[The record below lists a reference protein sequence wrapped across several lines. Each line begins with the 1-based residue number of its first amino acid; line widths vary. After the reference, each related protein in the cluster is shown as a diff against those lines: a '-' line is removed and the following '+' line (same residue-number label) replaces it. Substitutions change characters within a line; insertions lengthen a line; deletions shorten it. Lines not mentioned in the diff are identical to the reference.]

1 MSSPSDAAPD
11 RSSAA
16 GEETKRRLSRKR
28 VTVITAT
35 ALSLLEACGLEP
47 SPARSEK
54 TAGKGKKAT
63 QGEPPAE
70 KASADGLE
78 ERQAAGSASSRE
90 RNGGRKKRSAPDR
103 APREAADAVPQED
116 ASQGVA
122 ATKAAL
128 PEIPP
133 VIPPAETT
141 AAAVPPEPAIPPK
154 KTTARRRRASGTKA
168 APVTDTGA
176 VPATEPAPACGSVA
190 QEASPQVVKPSVGQ
204 SAVEAAAS
212 VPGEDQPHSGARRRA
227 VSRAGRASTSGGRG
241 RKKAAATT
249 PASAGEAGPTTAPVP
264 EQQPVERPMDAA
276 ALAAEADRLA
286 AEYGLSSSG
295 GGLVVL
301 PGDDDWDDFPAPPD
315 REASSARTA
324 ARGTET
330 VPAVAFPESV
340 PSAAPVAAAAPAAP
354 APEATPAAAKSS
366 PKRRRAGSPKAAPV
380 AEDGPVPVAEA
391 VAQMAPPVEG
401 SFAVRHAADAEAAVP
416 DAGLPQS
423 AAGRRG
429 VSRVGHPA
437 ASGGRGRKKAVAT
450 TPASAGEAGP
460 TTAPVPERQPA
471 ERPMDAAALA
481 AEADR
486 LAAEYGL
493 SSSGGGLVVL
503 PGDDD
508 WDDFPAPPDREA
520 SSARTAARGTETVP
534 AASFPEP
541 VPAAAPFAA
550 ATPVAPAPEATPAEG
565 KSSPGRR
572 RGGGTTAAPVAGS
585 GNAPV
590 PRAGG
595 QGGAS
600 PAVPLGDV
608 RMPEGSPAPVPGAV
622 SSASAGHRA
631 EGEANGTARPAAS
644 PVAGAPCPAPSSG
657 TGMGRREAAFRQWA
671 ADMQARFDAG
681 LEAEEDR
688 AARRKDSLV
697 VLPPPTDTGGRKR
710 RTAKKAQA
718 DAAEAPRPRAWI
730 TRRRST
736 EPGHEA
742 RFEEWHGPAR
752 TGSVLEKVF
761 ISLGAS
767 PEQAKLSRLWRSW
780 DAVLG
785 PDLAPLARPLGHH
798 DDKLLIGAEDAVL
811 LQELYYMGPEI
822 VRRVNEFL
830 QEDFFTAVKVSLM
843 LDHQD
848 LDAPSPVLER
858 SAGRPKEE
866 VPAPSGASLG
876 LMDPESAVARCY
888 ARFLGME
895 LPDPRK

>member
-176 VPATEPAPACGSVA
+176 VPATEPAPAFGSVA
-190 QEASPQVVKPSVGQ
+190 QEASPPVVKSSAGQ

-227 VSRAGRASTSGGRG
+227 VSRAGRAPTSGGRD

-264 EQQPVERPMDAA
+264 EQ
-276 ALAAEADRLA
+276 
-286 AEYGLSSSG
+286 
-295 GGLVVL
+295 
-301 PGDDDWDDFPAPPD
+301 
-315 REASSARTA
+315 
-324 ARGTET
+324 
-330 VPAVAFPESV
+330 
-340 PSAAPVAAAAPAAP
+340 
-354 APEATPAAAKSS
+354 
-366 PKRRRAGSPKAAPV
+366 
-380 AEDGPVPVAEA
+380 
-391 VAQMAPPVEG
+391 
-401 SFAVRHAADAEAAVP
+401 
-416 DAGLPQS
+416 
-423 AAGRRG
+423 
-429 VSRVGHPA
+429 
-437 ASGGRGRKKAVAT
+437 
-450 TPASAGEAGP
+450 
-460 TTAPVPERQPA
+460 QPA

-644 PVAGAPCPAPSSG
+644 PVAGAPCPVPSSG

-671 ADMQARFDAG
+671 ADMQSRFDAG

>member
-176 VPATEPAPACGSVA
+176 VPATELAPAFGSVA
-190 QEASPQVVKPSVGQ
+190 QEASPPVVKSSAGQ

-227 VSRAGRASTSGGRG
+227 VSRAGRAPTSGGRD

-264 EQQPVERPMDAA
+264 EQ
-276 ALAAEADRLA
+276 
-286 AEYGLSSSG
+286 
-295 GGLVVL
+295 
-301 PGDDDWDDFPAPPD
+301 
-315 REASSARTA
+315 
-324 ARGTET
+324 
-330 VPAVAFPESV
+330 
-340 PSAAPVAAAAPAAP
+340 
-354 APEATPAAAKSS
+354 
-366 PKRRRAGSPKAAPV
+366 
-380 AEDGPVPVAEA
+380 
-391 VAQMAPPVEG
+391 
-401 SFAVRHAADAEAAVP
+401 
-416 DAGLPQS
+416 
-423 AAGRRG
+423 
-429 VSRVGHPA
+429 
-437 ASGGRGRKKAVAT
+437 
-450 TPASAGEAGP
+450 
-460 TTAPVPERQPA
+460 QPA

-550 ATPVAPAPEATPAEG
+550 AAPVAPVPEATPAEG
-565 KSSPGRR
+565 KSSPMRR

-585 GNAPV
+585 GNASV
-590 PRAGG
+590 PLAGEK
-595 QGGAS
+595 GGAS
-600 PAVPLGDV
+600 PAAPGDA
-608 RMPEGSPAPVPGAV
+608 RIPEGSPAPVQGAV

-644 PVAGAPCPAPSSG
+644 PVAGAPCPAPASG

-718 DAAEAPRPRAWI
+718 DAAEAPRPRTWI

>member
-70 KASADGLE
+70 KASADDLE

-90 RNGGRKKRSAPDR
+90 RNGGRKKRSAPGR

-133 VIPPAETT
+133 VIPPADT
-141 AAAVPPEPAIPPK
+141 AAATVPPGPATPPK

-176 VPATEPAPACGSVA
+176 VPATEPAPAFGSVA
-190 QEASPQVVKPSVGQ
+190 QEASPPVEKPSVGQ

-227 VSRAGRASTSGGRG
+227 VSRAGRAPTSGGRG
-241 RKKAAATT
+241 RKKAAATA

-264 EQQPVERPMDAA
+264 EQQPAERPMDAA

-330 VPAVAFPESV
+330 VPAASFSESV
-340 PSAAPVAAAAPAAP
+340 PSAAPFAAAAPAAP

-416 DAGLPQS
+416 DAGLPQPT
-423 AAGRRG
+423 AGRRA
-429 VSRVGHPA
+429 VSRAGHPA
-437 ASGGRGRKKAVAT
+437 ASGGRGRKKAAAT
-450 TPASAGEAGP
+450 TPASAGEAVP

-565 KSSPGRR
+565 KSSPRRR

-585 GNAPV
+585 GNASV
-590 PRAGG
+590 PLAGEK
-595 QGGAS
+595 GGTS
-600 PAVPLGDV
+600 PAAPGDA

-622 SSASAGHRA
+622 SSVSAGHRA

-718 DAAEAPRPRAWI
+718 DAAEAPRPRTWI

-866 VPAPSGASLG
+866 IPAPSGASLG

>member
-176 VPATEPAPACGSVA
+176 VPATELAPAFGSVA
-190 QEASPQVVKPSVGQ
+190 QEASPPVVKPSAGQ

-241 RKKAAATT
+241 RKKAA
-249 PASAGEAGPTTAPVP
+249 
-264 EQQPVERPMDAA
+264 
-276 ALAAEADRLA
+276 
-286 AEYGLSSSG
+286 
-295 GGLVVL
+295 
-301 PGDDDWDDFPAPPD
+301 
-315 REASSARTA
+315 
-324 ARGTET
+324 
-330 VPAVAFPESV
+330 
-340 PSAAPVAAAAPAAP
+340 
-354 APEATPAAAKSS
+354 
-366 PKRRRAGSPKAAPV
+366 
-380 AEDGPVPVAEA
+380 
-391 VAQMAPPVEG
+391 
-401 SFAVRHAADAEAAVP
+401 
-416 DAGLPQS
+416 
-423 AAGRRG
+423 
-429 VSRVGHPA
+429 
-437 ASGGRGRKKAVAT
+437 AT

-520 SSARTAARGTETVP
+520 SSARTAA
-534 AASFPEP
+534 
-541 VPAAAPFAA
+541 PFAA
-550 ATPVAPAPEATPAEG
+550 AAPVAPVPEATPAEG
-565 KSSPGRR
+565 KSSPMRR

-644 PVAGAPCPAPSSG
+644 PVAGAPCPAPASG

-688 AARRKDSLV
+688 ATRRKDSLV

-718 DAAEAPRPRAWI
+718 DAAEAPRPRTWI

>member
-141 AAAVPPEPAIPPK
+141 AATVPPGPATPPK

-168 APVTDTGA
+168 ALVTDTGA
-176 VPATEPAPACGSVA
+176 VPATEPASAFGSVA
-190 QEASPQVVKPSVGQ
+190 QEASPQVVKPSAGQ
-204 SAVEAAAS
+204 SAVEEAAS

-227 VSRAGRASTSGGRG
+227 VSRAGRAPTSGGRG
-241 RKKAAATT
+241 RKKAAATA

-264 EQQPVERPMDAA
+264 EQ
-276 ALAAEADRLA
+276 
-286 AEYGLSSSG
+286 
-295 GGLVVL
+295 
-301 PGDDDWDDFPAPPD
+301 
-315 REASSARTA
+315 
-324 ARGTET
+324 
-330 VPAVAFPESV
+330 
-340 PSAAPVAAAAPAAP
+340 
-354 APEATPAAAKSS
+354 
-366 PKRRRAGSPKAAPV
+366 
-380 AEDGPVPVAEA
+380 
-391 VAQMAPPVEG
+391 
-401 SFAVRHAADAEAAVP
+401 
-416 DAGLPQS
+416 
-423 AAGRRG
+423 
-429 VSRVGHPA
+429 
-437 ASGGRGRKKAVAT
+437 
-450 TPASAGEAGP
+450 
-460 TTAPVPERQPA
+460 QPA

-508 WDDFPAPPDREA
+508 WDDFPAPSDREA

-550 ATPVAPAPEATPAEG
+550 AAPVAPAPEATPAEG

-585 GNAPV
+585 GNASV
-590 PRAGG
+590 PLAGEK
-595 QGGAS
+595 GGTS
-600 PAVPLGDV
+600 SAVPGDA
-608 RMPEGSPAPVPGAV
+608 RMPEGSPAPVPGAA

-631 EGEANGTARPAAS
+631 DGEANGTARPAAS

-718 DAAEAPRPRAWI
+718 DAAEAPRPRTWI

>member
-133 VIPPAETT
+133 VIPPADT
-141 AAAVPPEPAIPPK
+141 AAATVPPGPATPPK

-176 VPATEPAPACGSVA
+176 VPATELAPAFGSVA
-190 QEASPQVVKPSVGQ
+190 QEASPPVVKPSAGQ

-241 RKKAAATT
+241 RKKAA
-249 PASAGEAGPTTAPVP
+249 
-264 EQQPVERPMDAA
+264 
-276 ALAAEADRLA
+276 
-286 AEYGLSSSG
+286 
-295 GGLVVL
+295 
-301 PGDDDWDDFPAPPD
+301 
-315 REASSARTA
+315 
-324 ARGTET
+324 
-330 VPAVAFPESV
+330 
-340 PSAAPVAAAAPAAP
+340 
-354 APEATPAAAKSS
+354 
-366 PKRRRAGSPKAAPV
+366 
-380 AEDGPVPVAEA
+380 
-391 VAQMAPPVEG
+391 
-401 SFAVRHAADAEAAVP
+401 
-416 DAGLPQS
+416 
-423 AAGRRG
+423 
-429 VSRVGHPA
+429 
-437 ASGGRGRKKAVAT
+437 AT

-590 PRAGG
+590 PLAGEK
-595 QGGAS
+595 GGAS
-600 PAVPLGDV
+600 PAAPGDA
-608 RMPEGSPAPVPGAV
+608 RIPEGSPAPVPGAV

-644 PVAGAPCPAPSSG
+644 PVAGAPCPVPSSG

-718 DAAEAPRPRAWI
+718 DAAEAPRPRTWI

>member
-176 VPATEPAPACGSVA
+176 VPATEPAPAFGSVA
-190 QEASPQVVKPSVGQ
+190 QEASPPVVKSSAGQ

-227 VSRAGRASTSGGRG
+227 VSRAGRAPTSGGRD

-264 EQQPVERPMDAA
+264 EQ
-276 ALAAEADRLA
+276 
-286 AEYGLSSSG
+286 
-295 GGLVVL
+295 
-301 PGDDDWDDFPAPPD
+301 
-315 REASSARTA
+315 
-324 ARGTET
+324 
-330 VPAVAFPESV
+330 
-340 PSAAPVAAAAPAAP
+340 
-354 APEATPAAAKSS
+354 
-366 PKRRRAGSPKAAPV
+366 
-380 AEDGPVPVAEA
+380 
-391 VAQMAPPVEG
+391 
-401 SFAVRHAADAEAAVP
+401 
-416 DAGLPQS
+416 
-423 AAGRRG
+423 
-429 VSRVGHPA
+429 
-437 ASGGRGRKKAVAT
+437 
-450 TPASAGEAGP
+450 
-460 TTAPVPERQPA
+460 QPA

-520 SSARTAARGTETVP
+520 SSARTAA
-534 AASFPEP
+534 
-541 VPAAAPFAA
+541 PFAA
-550 ATPVAPAPEATPAEG
+550 AAPVAPVPEATPAEG
-565 KSSPGRR
+565 KSSPKRR

-585 GNAPV
+585 GNASV
-590 PRAGG
+590 PLAGEK
-595 QGGAS
+595 GGAS

-644 PVAGAPCPAPSSG
+644 PVAGAPCPVPSSG

-671 ADMQARFDAG
+671 ADMQSRFDAG

>member
-35 ALSLLEACGLEP
+35 ALSLLEAYGLEP

-103 APREAADAVPQED
+103 APREVADAVPQED
-116 ASQGVA
+116 ASQGIA
-122 ATKAAL
+122 AIKAAL

-133 VIPPAETT
+133 VIPPADT
-141 AAAVPPEPAIPPK
+141 AAATVPPGPAIPPK

-168 APVTDTGA
+168 APVTNTGA
-176 VPATEPAPACGSVA
+176 VPATEPAPAFGSVA
-190 QEASPQVVKPSVGQ
+190 QEASPPVVKPSVGQ

-227 VSRAGRASTSGGRG
+227 VSRAGRAPTSGGRG
-241 RKKAAATT
+241 RKKAAATA

-264 EQQPVERPMDAA
+264 EQQPAERPMDAA

-301 PGDDDWDDFPAPPD
+301 PGDDDWDDFPAPSD

-330 VPAVAFPESV
+330 VPTVAFPESV
-340 PSAAPVAAAAPAAP
+340 PAAAPFAAAAPVAP

-366 PKRRRAGSPKAAPV
+366 PKRRRAGSPKVAPV

-416 DAGLPQS
+416 DAGLPQP
-423 AAGRRG
+423 AAGRRA
-429 VSRVGHPA
+429 VSRAGRAPT
-437 ASGGRGRKKAVAT
+437 SGGRGRKKAVAT
-450 TPASAGEAGP
+450 TPSSAGEAGP

-508 WDDFPAPPDREA
+508 WDDFPAPSDREA

-550 ATPVAPAPEATPAEG
+550 AAPVAPAPEATPAEG

-585 GNAPV
+585 GNASV
-590 PRAGG
+590 PLAGEK
-595 QGGAS
+595 GGTS
-600 PAVPLGDV
+600 SAVPGDA

-622 SSASAGHRA
+622 SSVSAGHRA

-644 PVAGAPCPAPSSG
+644 PVAGAPRPAPSSG

-718 DAAEAPRPRAWI
+718 AAAEAPRPRTWI

>member
-133 VIPPAETT
+133 VIPPADT
-141 AAAVPPEPAIPPK
+141 AAATVPPGPATPPK
-154 KTTARRRRASGTKA
+154 KTTARRRASGTKA

-330 VPAVAFPESV
+330 VPAVAFHESV

-354 APEATPAAAKSS
+354 APEATPA
-366 PKRRRAGSPKAAPV
+366 
-380 AEDGPVPVAEA
+380 
-391 VAQMAPPVEG
+391 
-401 SFAVRHAADAEAAVP
+401 
-416 DAGLPQS
+416 
-423 AAGRRG
+423 
-429 VSRVGHPA
+429 
-437 ASGGRGRKKAVAT
+437 
-450 TPASAGEAGP
+450 
-460 TTAPVPERQPA
+460 
-471 ERPMDAAALA
+471 
-481 AEADR
+481 
-486 LAAEYGL
+486 
-493 SSSGGGLVVL
+493 
-503 PGDDD
+503 
-508 WDDFPAPPDREA
+508 
-520 SSARTAARGTETVP
+520 
-534 AASFPEP
+534 
-541 VPAAAPFAA
+541 
-550 ATPVAPAPEATPAEG
+550 EG
-565 KSSPGRR
+565 KSSPKRR

-585 GNAPV
+585 GNASV
-590 PRAGG
+590 PLAGEK
-595 QGGAS
+595 GGAS

-608 RMPEGSPAPVPGAV
+608 RMPEESPAPVPGAV

-688 AARRKDSLV
+688 ATRRKDSLV

>member
-133 VIPPAETT
+133 VIPPADT
-141 AAAVPPEPAIPPK
+141 AVATVPPGPATPPK

-190 QEASPQVVKPSVGQ
+190 QEASPQVVKPSAGQ
-204 SAVEAAAS
+204 SAVEAAS
-212 VPGEDQPHSGARRRA
+212 SMPGEDQPHSGARRRA

-241 RKKAAATT
+241 RKKAAATA

-264 EQQPVERPMDAA
+264 EQQPAERPMDAA

-301 PGDDDWDDFPAPPD
+301 PGDDDWDDFSLPPD

-330 VPAVAFPESV
+330 VPAASFPESV
-340 PSAAPVAAAAPAAP
+340 PSAAPFAAAAPVAP

-423 AAGRRG
+423 AAGRRA
-429 VSRVGHPA
+429 VSRAGHPA
-437 ASGGRGRKKAVAT
+437 ASGGRGRKKAAAT
-450 TPASAGEAGP
+450 TPASAGEAVP

-520 SSARTAARGTETVP
+520 SAARTAARGTETVP

-550 ATPVAPAPEATPAEG
+550 AAPVAPVPEATPAEG

-585 GNAPV
+585 GNASV
-590 PRAGG
+590 PLAGEK
-595 QGGAS
+595 GGTS
-600 PAVPLGDV
+600 SAVPGDA

-697 VLPPPTDTGGRKR
+697 VLPPPTDTGGRKH

-718 DAAEAPRPRAWI
+718 DAAEAPRPRTWI

>member
-116 ASQGVA
+116 ASLGVA

-128 PEIPP
+128 PEILP
-133 VIPPAETT
+133 VIPPADT
-141 AAAVPPEPAIPPK
+141 AVATVPPGPATPPK

-190 QEASPQVVKPSVGQ
+190 QEASPQVVKPSAGQ
-204 SAVEAAAS
+204 SAVEAAS
-212 VPGEDQPHSGARRRA
+212 SMPGEDQPHSGARRRA
-227 VSRAGRASTSGGRG
+227 VSRAGRAST
-241 RKKAAATT
+241 
-249 PASAGEAGPTTAPVP
+249 
-264 EQQPVERPMDAA
+264 
-276 ALAAEADRLA
+276 
-286 AEYGLSSSG
+286 
-295 GGLVVL
+295 
-301 PGDDDWDDFPAPPD
+301 
-315 REASSARTA
+315 
-324 ARGTET
+324 
-330 VPAVAFPESV
+330 
-340 PSAAPVAAAAPAAP
+340 
-354 APEATPAAAKSS
+354 
-366 PKRRRAGSPKAAPV
+366 
-380 AEDGPVPVAEA
+380 
-391 VAQMAPPVEG
+391 
-401 SFAVRHAADAEAAVP
+401 
-416 DAGLPQS
+416 
-423 AAGRRG
+423 
-429 VSRVGHPA
+429 
-437 ASGGRGRKKAVAT
+437 SGGRGRKKAVAT

-503 PGDDD
+503 PGEDD

-565 KSSPGRR
+565 KSSPGGR

-585 GNAPV
+585 GNASV
-590 PRAGG
+590 PLAGEK
-595 QGGAS
+595 GGAS
-600 PAVPLGDV
+600 PAAPGDA
-608 RMPEGSPAPVPGAV
+608 RMPEGSPAPVQGAV

-644 PVAGAPCPAPSSG
+644 PVAGAPCPAPASG

-718 DAAEAPRPRAWI
+718 DAAEAPRPRTWI

>member
-176 VPATEPAPACGSVA
+176 VPATEPAPAFGSVA
-190 QEASPQVVKPSVGQ
+190 QEASPPVVKSSAGQ

-227 VSRAGRASTSGGRG
+227 VSRAGRAPTSGGRD
-241 RKKAAATT
+241 RKKAA
-249 PASAGEAGPTTAPVP
+249 
-264 EQQPVERPMDAA
+264 
-276 ALAAEADRLA
+276 
-286 AEYGLSSSG
+286 
-295 GGLVVL
+295 
-301 PGDDDWDDFPAPPD
+301 
-315 REASSARTA
+315 
-324 ARGTET
+324 
-330 VPAVAFPESV
+330 
-340 PSAAPVAAAAPAAP
+340 
-354 APEATPAAAKSS
+354 
-366 PKRRRAGSPKAAPV
+366 
-380 AEDGPVPVAEA
+380 
-391 VAQMAPPVEG
+391 
-401 SFAVRHAADAEAAVP
+401 
-416 DAGLPQS
+416 
-423 AAGRRG
+423 
-429 VSRVGHPA
+429 
-437 ASGGRGRKKAVAT
+437 AT

-550 ATPVAPAPEATPAEG
+550 ASPVAPAPEATPAEG
-565 KSSPGRR
+565 KSSPRRR
-572 RGGGTTAAPVAGS
+572 RGGGTTAAPVADS
-585 GNAPV
+585 GNASV
-590 PRAGG
+590 PLAGEK
-595 QGGAS
+595 GGAS
-600 PAVPLGDV
+600 PAAPGDA
-608 RMPEGSPAPVPGAV
+608 RIPEGSPAPVPGAV

-644 PVAGAPCPAPSSG
+644 PVAGAPCPVPSSG

-718 DAAEAPRPRAWI
+718 DAAEAPRPRTWI